1 MAGNAKATIA
11 TLVGNRPTALM
22 GALAGTGA
30 GITLG
35 ALVSAQSL
43 PKVIAYALVG
53 VGGIWALLVI
63 ATRVRDS
70 R

>member
-1 MAGNAKATIA
+1 MAGNAKAMVT
-11 TLVGNRPTALM
+11 TMVGNRPTALM

-43 PKVIAYALVG
+43 PKVIAYVLVG
-53 VGGIWALLVI
+53 LAGVWALLVI